1 VHRLAL
7 LLIVAAS
14 CGGKTT
20 ANTGSGSAALY
31 AKKVSIKW
39 GIEPGDKTSSVFIAM
54 TDEKGAQTSFPLGD
68 YEGECRVIKPAPA
81 MQAVSAV
88 ACNRPGGT
96 VVELDASVRGTID
109 PVVVILMSK
118 TPPGSEVDP
127 LSREEVRRVA
137 APPGAKVEAE
147 LQ

>member
-1 VHRLAL
+1 VHRLAI
-7 LLIVAAS
+7 LLIAATS
-14 CGGKTT
+14 CAGAAP

-31 AKKVSIKW
+31 AKKVLIKW
-39 GIEPGDKTSSVFIAM
+39 GIEPGDKTSAVFIAM
-54 TDEKGAQTSFPLGD
+54 TDEKGAQTSYPLGE

-81 MQAVSAV
+81 MQALSAV

-96 VVELDASVRGTID
+96 VVELDASVKGTID

-118 TPPGSEVDP
+118 SPPGSEADP
-127 LSREEVRRVA
+127 LAREEVRRVV
-137 APPGAKVEAE
+137 APPGAKVEAQ